1 MALASSA
8 AVAETTI
15 PVSPDFK
22 NIKVLRV
29 LDLRSNIVVEDLGIR
44 AKNIHTKPVSQ
55 YMFALPRQAD
65 EHVASIGAFL
75 RQEPK
80 TGLSIEQA
88 GFDSE
93 KCVLAIVSV
102 CACRISWAQE
112 FIANREIQFY
122 KITFDE
128 PIQPE
133 EEVRFGI
140 KISYTHM
147 LQPLP
152 AEIPQVARQFVVYTG
167 NVYVYSLYPSDE
179 MKTTVQYVLSED
191 EIEVSLYWP
200 MQITE
205 PARPILYRRR
215 TGEAQW
221 K

>member
-1 MALASSA
+1 MNLATRVGIGQGRERVCRASKENLMSLIRVMHRTSVWLCALLAFMSLASMALASSA

-102 CACRISWAQE
+102 CACRIS
-112 FIANREIQFY
+112 
-122 KITFDE
+122 
-128 PIQPE
+128 
-133 EEVRFGI
+133 
-140 KISYTHM
+140 
-147 LQPLP
+147 
-152 AEIPQVARQFVVYTG
+152 
-167 NVYVYSLYPSDE
+167 
-179 MKTTVQYVLSED
+179 
-191 EIEVSLYWP
+191 
-200 MQITE
+200 
-205 PARPILYRRR
+205 
-215 TGEAQW
+215 
-221 K
+221 